1 MPESLS
7 WDSGLVWD
15 SSAPG
20 LTWDGFVTNNP
31 PPNRPMASDNRISI
45 DITPAQKTA
54 IEDAAAALKAALQG
68 IIINLTKE

>member
-1 MPESLS
+1 
-7 WDSGLVWD
+7 
-15 SSAPG
+15 
-20 LTWDGFVTNNP
+20 
-31 PPNRPMASDNRISI
+31 MASDNRISI